1 MNYSF
6 KGRHSPGEL
15 VAMVAQLN
23 EEFRAQKWLADSG
36 ANAHV
41 IADAAN
47 IQNPQPFKGT
57 NVVGVDNGAGLQ
69 IQNSGSSIIHPY
81 SFNNHPFFLKDILHC
96 PRVSANLLSINK
108 FCIDNNCWWFA
119 LTGSHFFVKDNQTGQ
134 VLLQGPS
141 ENGLYLI
148 PLHPKHLNKWK
159 GLTPYV
165 GVKINDLVWHQR
177 LGHPSSSVI
186 QHLLQ
191 KHQLPFAGSLDK
203 TRVCEAC

>member
-1 MNYSF
+1 
-6 KGRHSPGEL
+6 
-15 VAMVAQLN
+15 
-23 EEFRAQKWLADSG
+23 
-36 ANAHV
+36 
-41 IADAAN
+41 
-47 IQNPQPFKGT
+47 
-57 NVVGVDNGAGLQ
+57 VVGVDNGAGLQ

-108 FCIDNNCWWFA
+108 FCIDNNCWFA
-119 LTGSHFFVKDNQTGQ
+119 LIGSHFFVKDNQTGQ